1 LKIEFNIAALGRS
14 RWYEYLLRFVFGGLV
29 TAATGIIAKVY
40 GPSVGGLFLAF
51 PAIFPATATLLE
63 KHEKRER
70 TGRSRLVRAR
80 EIAGA
85 DAAGAAMGS
94 IGLIVFAIILWKGL
108 PRGSL
113 AVVLSAATLAWLSIS
128 MVMWISRKTVW
139 KYLRIKFF

>member
-1 LKIEFNIAALGRS
+1 
-14 RWYEYLLRFVFGGLV
+14 
-29 TAATGIIAKVY
+29 
-40 GPSVGGLFLAF
+40 
-51 PAIFPATATLLE
+51 
-63 KHEKRER
+63 
-70 TGRSRLVRAR
+70 
-80 EIAGA
+80 
-85 DAAGAAMGS
+85 MGS